1 MTKKTM
7 LPDLLR
13 LTAPVRE
20 ALDVLPAAMAVIGI
34 GTDGQPVTVD
44 LDGAPHVLISTCSG
58 GGSSTILR
66 TLTAQLLHHG
76 AHALVLDMKR
86 ISQPWARELPTVTY
100 RADVADIHDALVG
113 LATELRR
120 RIDVADRH
128 GSDAGLLRLVVV
140 FESGDA
146 TLRRLARH
154 WENVRRPGDPKVSP
168 ALTALT
174 DVLFAGAIARIHVLF
189 DGDPTLSVLG
199 PEGREQFSTVILGQV
214 TTGTWRKFALAAGP
228 APKHR
233 GRPHRG
239 CVHVV
244 RHGDTIRQAQVLTL
258 TDPEALGRA
267 TGAS

>member
-1 MTKKTM
+1 MKKTT

-13 LTAPVRE
+13 LTDPGLRE
-20 ALDVLPAAMAVIGI
+20 TLDALPASMAVIGVD
-34 GTDGQPVTVD
+34 TDGRPVTVD
-44 LDGAPHVLISTCSG
+44 LDGAPHALVSTCG

-76 AHALVLDMKR
+76 AHALVLDLKR
-86 ISQPWARELPTVTY
+86 ISHLWARELPTVTY

-113 LATELRR
+113 LADELRR

-128 GSDAGLLRLVVV
+128 GDAVGLLRLVVV

-146 TLRRLARH
+146 TLRKLARH
-154 WENVRRPGDPKVSP
+154 WETVRRPGEPRVSP
-168 ALTALT
+168 AFTALT
-174 DVLFAGAIARIHVLF
+174 DVLFAGAMVRMHVLF

-199 PEGREQFSTVILGQV
+199 LEGREQFSTVILGRV
-214 TTGTWRKFALAAGP
+214 PTGTWRRFAPAAGP
-228 APKHR
+228 APKDR

-239 CVHVV
+239 RVHVV
-244 RHGDTIRQAQVLTL
+244 QGGDTVRQAQVLSL

>member
-1 MTKKTM
+1 MTKKI
-7 LPDLLR
+7 PDLLR

-20 ALDVLPAAMAVIGI
+20 TLDALPSSMAVIGV

-44 LDGAPHVLISTCSG
+44 LDGAAHVLVSTCGG

-120 RIDVADRH
+120 RIDVTDRH
-128 GSDAGLLRLVVV
+128 GDDGELLRLVVV
-140 FESGDA
+140 FENGDA
-146 TLRRLARH
+146 TLRKLARH
-154 WENVRRPGDPKVSP
+154 WETVRRPGDPTVSP
-168 ALTALT
+168 AFTALT
-174 DVLFAGAIARIHVLF
+174 DVLFAGDMVRMNVLF
-189 DGDPTLSVLG
+189 DGHPTLSALELG
-199 PEGREQFSTVILGQV
+199 GREQFSTVILGQV
-214 TTGTWRKFALAAGP
+214 PTSTWRRLAPAAGS
-228 APKHR
+228 APKDR

-239 CVHVV
+239 RVHVV
-244 RHGDTIRQAQVLTL
+244 QRGDTVHQAQVLTL

-267 TGAS
+267 VRAC